1 MFTFDAVYN
10 DIQWLADEN
19 PDRRADCVYAMSDDK
34 GNIIH
39 PECIVGHWLH
49 QNDLIY
55 DNEWGEIED
64 DSSNAVLDM
73 LYKRRNVEI
82 EDSARRFL
90 EAVQRHQDS
99 GSTWREAFFAATAET
114 VASESDN
121 EVSVS

>member
-1 MFTFDAVYN
+1 MFTFDDVYN
-10 DIQWLADEN
+10 DIQWLADDN
-19 PDRRADCVYAMSDDK
+19 PNRRADSIYAISDDK
-34 GNIIH
+34 GNID
-39 PECIVGHWLH
+39 PVCIVGHWLY
-49 QNDLIY
+49 QNSLIY
-55 DNEWGEIED
+55 DNEWDEIED
-64 DSSNAVLDM
+64 ENSNAVLDM

-114 VASESDN
+114 VASESDS